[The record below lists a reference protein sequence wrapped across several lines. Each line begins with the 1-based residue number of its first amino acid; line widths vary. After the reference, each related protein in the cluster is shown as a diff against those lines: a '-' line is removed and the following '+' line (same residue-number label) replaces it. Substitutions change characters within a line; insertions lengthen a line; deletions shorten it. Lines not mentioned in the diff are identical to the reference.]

1 MYRIATH
8 IPTHPYHTIQFYRYG
23 THYIRSK
30 TYGCEAT
37 ALYTFSCTTQT
48 STRDI
53 SAALNA
59 NYNSGVYSVGTN
71 VSAVYSF
78 YATSKV

>member
-1 MYRIATH
+1 MLH
-8 IPTHPYHTIQFYRYG
+8 RYG
-23 THYIRSK
+23 THYVRSK

-48 STRDI
+48 ASQDI

-59 NYNSGVYSVGTN
+59 NYKSGLYSVGGN

-78 YATSKV
+78 YATSKVCAETERHV